1 METKKGT
8 GQKEISEKGKIGF
21 IGLGAMGQPMSRR
34 LLEAGYQVV
43 GYDVRP
49 EAVKAAVQKGAEPAS
64 SAKEVAGKCR
74 KVITIVPNSEAVDQV
89 VFGPQGL
96 LEGFQAGDILME
108 MTSAYPP
115 STLRVHQALV
125 SKGVYMIDAPVSG
138 GVVGAVAGTLSIMV
152 GGDES
157 IFQSC
162 RPILS
167 VMGKNLFYMGGIGSG
182 HAVKAINNF
191 LSATSL
197 AATSEAIILAEKLG
211 LSPQRVVEV
220 LQVSTG
226 RSYSTELKF
235 PKFVLPRTFNSGFAM
250 DLMYKDIDTVTRMAR
265 EYKIPMFIANM
276 VQQIYGYAMA
286 QGGGKGDHTA
296 IFRFLEGLVKTGK
309 SSE

>member
-1 METKKGT
+1 MA
-8 GQKEISEKGKIGF
+8 EKLGF

-34 LLEAGYQVV
+34 LLEAGFPLAV
-43 GYDVRP
+43 YDLRA
-49 EAVKAAVQKGAEPAS
+49 EAVEALVKIGAEAAS
-64 SAKEVAGKCR
+64 SAKEVAEKCR
-74 KVITIVPNSEAVDQV
+74 KVITIVPNSEAVEKV
-89 VFGPQGL
+89 VWGPEGL
-96 LEGFQAGDILME
+96 LEGAKDGDLLIE

-115 STLRVHQALV
+115 STLKVHQAL
-125 SKGVYMIDAPVSG
+125 SAKGLSMIDAPVSG

-152 GGDES
+152 GGEEA
-157 IFQSC
+157 IFEAS

-167 VMGKNLFYMGGIGSG
+167 IVGKNLFYMGAIGSG

-197 AATSEAIILAEKLG
+197 AATSEAIILAAKLG

-226 RSYSTELKF
+226 RSYSTELKV

-265 EYKIPMFIANM
+265 EYKIPMFLANM

-296 IFRFLEGLVKTGK
+296 IFSYLESLTEKK
-309 SSE
+309 QEK

>member
-1 METKKGT
+1 MA
-8 GQKEISEKGKIGF
+8 EKLGF
-21 IGLGAMGQPMSRR
+21 IGLGAMGQPMARR
-34 LLEAGYQVV
+34 LLEAGFPLAV
-43 GYDVRP
+43 YDLRA
-49 EAVKAAVQKGAEPAS
+49 EAVEGLVKIGAEAAS
-64 SAKEVAGKCR
+64 SAKEVAQKSR
-74 KVITIVPNSEAVDQV
+74 KVITIVPNSEAVEKV
-89 VFGPQGL
+89 VWGPEGL
-96 LEGFQAGDILME
+96 LEGAKGGDLLIE

-115 STLRVHQALV
+115 STLKVHQTLSA
-125 SKGVYMIDAPVSG
+125 KGLSMIDAPVSG

-152 GGDES
+152 GGEEA
-157 IFQSC
+157 IFEAC

-167 VMGKNLFYMGGIGSG
+167 VVGKNLFYMGAIGSG

-197 AATSEAIILAEKLG
+197 AATSEAIILAAKLG

-226 RSYSTELKF
+226 RSYSTELKV

-265 EYKIPMFIANM
+265 EYKIPMFLANM
-276 VQQIYGYAMA
+276 VQQVYGYAMA

-296 IFRFLEGLVKTGK
+296 IFSYLENLTEKKGEK
-309 SSE
+309 